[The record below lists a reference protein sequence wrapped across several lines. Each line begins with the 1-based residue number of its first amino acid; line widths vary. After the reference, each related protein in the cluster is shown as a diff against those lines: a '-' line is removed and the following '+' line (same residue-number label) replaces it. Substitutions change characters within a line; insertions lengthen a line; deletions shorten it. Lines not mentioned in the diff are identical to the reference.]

1 VQDYIISPSILAADF
16 ANLASEVTAVLDA
29 GANWIHID
37 VMDNHYVP
45 NLTIGPMVCKA
56 LRPYAKNA
64 LLDVHL
70 MVKPVDEMI
79 HAFAKAG
86 ADIIVFHPEA
96 SLHVERSVSL
106 IKSYGLKAGIAL
118 NPATP
123 LNYLDYI
130 LDKIDLVLVMSVNP
144 GFGGQDFITKSLDK
158 IRDVKRYLEK
168 SQRDII
174 LQVDGGVKID
184 NIGEIAKC
192 GANAF
197 VVGSAIFNSADYKTT
212 INSLRNSLTVV

>member
-1 VQDYIISPSILAADF
+1 MQDYIISPSILAADF